1 MKPDGL
7 GESGPERSED
17 QCRQGE
23 LCGTQALRSVNFSL
37 APLLNNANDYR
48 THLLSVLAVEGGS
61 HRMEVAPQGGLAV
74 WDGWDG
80 IDTDQPLRV
89 GILGTGNVGTDLLLK
104 VQRSQLLECAMF
116 AGRNI
121 DSVGMRRASQLD
133 VPLSERGIAAITED
147 PSRFDLV
154 FDATSALDAER
165 HWTLLSALGV
175 PVIDLTPANLGKPCI
190 PALNLAECTDESN
203 LSMVTCGGQAS
214 IPLALCIAQTHPHV
228 EYVEVVST
236 AASLGVGPA
245 TRINLDEYLITT
257 QHAIAHF
264 CGTAPTKAIF
274 IVNPSDPPITMR
286 CTVFAK
292 ASEVDLP
299 LLRAA
304 VNDMVARVKSYVPGY
319 RLVVAPL
326 VEGGRIALTVQVTGA
341 GDYLPSYAGNL
352 DIITCAAVAAA
363 EERARALSQRT
374 QIPTQRHE

>member
-1 MKPDGL
+1 MSIWDGL
-7 GESGPERSED
+7 
-17 QCRQGE
+17 
-23 LCGTQALRSVNFSL
+23 N
-37 APLLNNANDYR
+37 
-48 THLLSVLAVEGGS
+48 
-61 HRMEVAPQGGLAV
+61 
-74 WDGWDG
+74 G
-80 IDTDQPLRV
+80 IDTDRRLRV

-121 DSVGMRRASQLD
+121 DSVGMRRAKQLD
-133 VPLSERGIAAITED
+133 VPLSERGIAAIAED

-154 FDATSALDAER
+154 FDATSAFDAER
-165 HWTLLSALGV
+165 HWALLSALGV
-175 PVIDLTPANLGKPCI
+175 PVIDLTPANLGRLCI

-203 LSMVTCGGQAS
+203 LCMVTCGGQAA
-214 IPLALCIAQTHPHV
+214 IPLARCIAQTHPHV
-228 EYVEVVST
+228 EYVEIVST
-236 AASLGVGPA
+236 AASRGVGPA

-264 CGTAPTKAIF
+264 CGPARTKAIF

-304 VNDMVARVKSYVPGY
+304 VNDMVARVKRYVPGY
-319 RLVVAPL
+319 RLVVAPF
-326 VEGGRIALTVQVTGA
+326 VEGGRIALTVEVTGA

-363 EERARALSQRT
+363 EERARARVLPQRAL
-374 QIPTQRHE
+374 IPARSHE